1 MRKYKHLSER
11 FGFDDIDQPFDENDK
26 KNWKDDAKD
35 DFLFS
40 KTNSDD
46 SHVYFGDEDEE
57 NMYEEEEEYEE
68 NEEEDDD
75 DDDDDGDEN
84 DNKYDLSSEDAEAFE
99 HLASTIRAMIG
110 NIGLDNFYV
119 NVNGPDI
126 SIQFI
131 LDHKERFSKIM
142 KIMGLINKLST
153 DILIQYDSEVE
164 LWETRDG
171 DPLLTFDFFWETNPK
186 KKNMFNIDTY
196 TEETWSNSGSPST
209 RFDPW

>member
-1 MRKYKHLSER
+1 
-11 FGFDDIDQPFDENDK
+11 
-26 KNWKDDAKD
+26 
-35 DFLFS
+35 
-40 KTNSDD
+40 
-46 SHVYFGDEDEE
+46 
-57 NMYEEEEEYEE
+57 
-68 NEEEDDD
+68 
-75 DDDDDGDEN
+75 
-84 DNKYDLSSEDAEAFE
+84 
-99 HLASTIRAMIG
+99 
-110 NIGLDNFYV
+110 
-119 NVNGPDI
+119 
-126 SIQFI
+126 
-131 LDHKERFSKIM
+131 M